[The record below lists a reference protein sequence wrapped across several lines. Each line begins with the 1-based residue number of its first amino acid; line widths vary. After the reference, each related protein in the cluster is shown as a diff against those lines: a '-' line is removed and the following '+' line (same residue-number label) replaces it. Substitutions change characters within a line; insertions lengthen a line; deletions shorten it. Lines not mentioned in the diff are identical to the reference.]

1 MQDWNYLT
9 TNDFEIT
16 LELGCFK
23 YPPHSQ
29 LKNYWEDNREALV
42 SFIEHVHTGVKGFVI
57 DEATGKP
64 ISNENNATIEVDEIH
79 HPIVSGP
86 SGDYFRLLKPGGTYT
101 LSAVAPGYDRNVVH
115 NIYVGKSVQILN
127 FTLSHDKSVQW

>member
-79 HPIVSGP
+79 HP
-86 SGDYFRLLKPGGTYT
+86 K
-101 LSAVAPGYDRNVVH
+101 SANNKTFG
-115 NIYVGKSVQILN
+115 S
-127 FTLSHDKSVQW
+127 